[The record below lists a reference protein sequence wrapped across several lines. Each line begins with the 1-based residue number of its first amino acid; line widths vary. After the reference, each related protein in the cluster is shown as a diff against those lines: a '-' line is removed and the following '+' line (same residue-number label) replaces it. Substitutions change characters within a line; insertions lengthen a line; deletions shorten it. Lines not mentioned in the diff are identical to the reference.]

1 MKKYYAECLGTF
13 TLVLFGCGSVV
24 FAKNEVGQLGIAF
37 AFGLSIV
44 AMAYSIG
51 TVSGCH
57 INPAVTIGAWVSNRI
72 EKKDVLPYIAAQL
85 IGAVIASGLIY
96 MIASGSPY
104 YSNLDGLGQN
114 GFGYGY
120 GGDYNVYSAA
130 VFELVATFIFVFV
143 ILGATHK
150 NSNTKFAGIVI
161 GLTLVMIHIIGIQIT
176 GVSVNPARSF
186 GPALFST
193 TALAQLWLFIIFP
206 LAGGALAGFVYKKCL
221 IFDTE
226 S

>member
-1 MKKYYAECLGTF
+1 
-13 TLVLFGCGSVV
+13 
-24 FAKNEVGQLGIAF
+24 
-37 AFGLSIV
+37 
-44 AMAYSIG
+44 MAYSIG
-51 TVSGCH
+51 SVSGCH
-57 INPAVTIGAWVSNRI
+57 INPAVTIGAWISNRI

-85 IGAVIASGLIY
+85 VGAVIASGLIY
-96 MIASGSPY
+96 LIASGSPH
-104 YSNLDGLGQN
+104 YSIFDGLGQN

-120 GGDYNVYSAA
+120 GGEYSVYSAA
-130 VFELVATFIFVFV
+130 IFELVATFIFVFV

-150 NSNTKFAGIVI
+150 ASNTKFAGLVI

-206 LAGGALAGFVYKKCL
+206 LLGGALAGFVYKKCL

>member
-37 AFGLSIV
+37 AFGLSII

-51 TVSGCH
+51 PVSGCH
-57 INPAVTIGAWVSNRI
+57 INPAVTVGAWVSKRI
-72 EKKDVLPYIAAQL
+72 DTKDVLPYIAAQL
-85 IGAVIASGLIY
+85 AGAVIASGLILI
-96 MIASGSPY
+96 IASGSPY
-104 YSNLDGLGQN
+104 YSSLDGLGQN
-114 GFGYGY
+114 GFGHAY
-120 GGDYNVYSAA
+120 GGEYSVFSAA
-130 VFELVATFIFVFV
+130 TFEFVATFIFVFV
-143 ILGATHK
+143 ILGTTHK
-150 NSNTKFAGIVI
+150 SSNVKFAGLAI

-186 GPALFST
+186 GPALFSIK
-193 TALAQLWLFIIFP
+193 ALSQLWLFIIFP
-206 LAGGALAGFVYKKCL
+206 LLGGALAGFVYKKCL